1 MAADREKVSSG
12 TDAQLRAASTSAGEC
27 GVEDQVGRVGVTPP
41 IWGRNF
47 DGDQTIG
54 TEGGPLVE
62 IVVTGR
68 HIDVPAL
75 LRTYAEDKLAKV
87 AKLAPKAQRVDVE
100 VSRER
105 NPRMAEICERVELT
119 CVSPGPVIRAE
130 ASAHEMLEA
139 FDLAWAKLESRLR
152 KAADRRHVHRGA
164 RTPVSVATATKE
176 LGERAYSANGAG
188 TDATQLAA
196 GLADLAATASDN
208 GASDDLDAASNDAG
222 PMLVREKLHKASPMT
237 LDQALYE
244 MELVGHAFFLF
255 VDQETA
261 LPSVV
266 YRRHGYDYGV
276 IRIDTTSDPTVRR

>member
-1 MAADREKVSSG
+1 MG
-12 TDAQLRAASTSAGEC
+12 TAPQLHR
-27 GVEDQVGRVGVTPP
+27 
-41 IWGRNF
+41 
-47 DGDQTIG
+47 
-54 TEGGPLVE
+54 GGPLVE

-75 LRTYAEDKLAKV
+75 LRAHAQDKLAKIE
-87 AKLAPKAQRVDVE
+87 KLAPKAQRVDVE

-119 CVSPGPVIRAE
+119 CISPGPVIRAE

-176 LGERAYSANGAG
+176 LGERAYSANGAAAAAPEAESEGEDAG
-188 TDATQLAA
+188 TDRT
-196 GLADLAATASDN
+196 
-208 GASDDLDAASNDAG
+208 G

-276 IRIDTTSDPTVRR
+276 IRIDTSSDGTARGR

>member
-1 MAADREKVSSG
+1 M
-12 TDAQLRAASTSAGEC
+12 
-27 GVEDQVGRVGVTPP
+27 
-41 IWGRNF
+41 
-47 DGDQTIG
+47 
-54 TEGGPLVE
+54 VE

-75 LRTYAEDKLAKV
+75 LRTHAQDKLAKV
-87 AKLAPKAQRVDVE
+87 EKLAPKAQRVDVE

-105 NPRMAEICERVELT
+105 NPRMSEICERVELT

-130 ASAHEMLEA
+130 ASAHELLEA

-164 RTPVSVATATKE
+164 RTPISVATATKE
-176 LGERAYSANGAG
+176 LGDRAYSANGA
-188 TDATQLAA
+188 AA
-196 GLADLAATASDN
+196 KAADRAGEY
-208 GASDDLDAASNDAG
+208 GASEKGAAASPNDGLDAALNHTG
-222 PMLVREKLHKASPMT
+222 PMLVREKLHRASPMT

-276 IRIDTTSDPTVRR
+276 IRIDTSADSTARR

>member
-1 MAADREKVSSG
+1 MD
-12 TDAQLRAASTSAGEC
+12 
-27 GVEDQVGRVGVTPP
+27 
-41 IWGRNF
+41 
-47 DGDQTIG
+47 
-54 TEGGPLVE
+54 

-68 HIDVPAL
+68 RIDVPAQ
-75 LRTYAEDKLAKV
+75 LRAHAEEKLAKV

-105 NPRMAEICERVELT
+105 NPRMSEICERVELT

-152 KAADRRHVHRGA
+152 KAAERRHVHRRIRKQA
-164 RTPVSVATATKE
+164 SAATATKE
-176 LGERAYSANGAG
+176 LGRRANGA
-188 TDATQLAA
+188 DPAVAEV
-196 GLADLAATASDN
+196 AATASDDA
-208 GASDDLDAASNDAG
+208 ASEDLDAFGDDSPDEAAG

-255 VDQETA
+255 VDEETA

-276 IRIDTTSDPTVRR
+276 IRIDTAFRFDGAKMTRDPGPYDVSAGLCPVRPASAGSPMRRLPGRRCDRRARRHG

>member
-1 MAADREKVSSG
+1 M
-12 TDAQLRAASTSAGEC
+12 
-27 GVEDQVGRVGVTPP
+27 
-41 IWGRNF
+41 
-47 DGDQTIG
+47 
-54 TEGGPLVE
+54 VE

-75 LRTYAEDKLAKV
+75 LRTHAQDKLAKV

-105 NPRMAEICERVELT
+105 NPRMSEICERVELT

-164 RTPVSVATATKE
+164 RTPVSVAAATKE
-176 LGERAYSANGAG
+176 LGRRANGA
-188 TDATQLAA
+188 AQSAAELAA
-196 GLADLAATASDN
+196 EVADLAAAAN
-208 GASDDLDAASNDAG
+208 GGAVDGDADAPGDSADDQRAG

-255 VDQETA
+255 VDQDSA

-276 IRIDTTSDPTVRR
+276 IRIDTTSDPTARR

>member
-1 MAADREKVSSG
+1 MD
-12 TDAQLRAASTSAGEC
+12 
-27 GVEDQVGRVGVTPP
+27 
-41 IWGRNF
+41 
-47 DGDQTIG
+47 
-54 TEGGPLVE
+54 

-68 HIDVPAL
+68 RIDVPAL
-75 LRTYAEDKLAKV
+75 LRAHAEEKLAKV
-87 AKLAPKAQRVDVE
+87 PKLAPKAQRVDVE

-105 NPRMAEICERVELT
+105 NPRMSEICERVELT

-152 KAADRRHVHRGA
+152 KAAERRSVHRRIRKQA
-164 RTPVSVATATKE
+164 SAVTATKE
-176 LGERAYSANGAG
+176 LGRRANGADLVVAEV
-188 TDATQLAA
+188 TD
-196 GLADLAATASDN
+196 TASDD
-208 GASDDLDAASNDAG
+208 GTSEDLDAFGDGSLDQAAG

-255 VDQETA
+255 VDEESG

-276 IRIDTTSDPTVRR
+276 IRIDTGADSTVRR

>member
-1 MAADREKVSSG
+1 M
-12 TDAQLRAASTSAGEC
+12 
-27 GVEDQVGRVGVTPP
+27 
-41 IWGRNF
+41 
-47 DGDQTIG
+47 
-54 TEGGPLVE
+54 E

-68 HIDVPAL
+68 HLDVPAL
-75 LRTYAEDKLAKV
+75 LRTHAEDKLAKV

-105 NPRMAEICERVELT
+105 NPRMSEICERVELT
-119 CVSPGPVIRAE
+119 CISPGPVIRAE

-176 LGERAYSANGAG
+176 LGRRANGA
-188 TDATQLAA
+188 AAAAAQLAA
-196 GLADLAATASDN
+196 AVRDHPVTAGDDAS
-208 GASDDLDAASNDAG
+208 SDDAEARGNSSGDEHTG
-222 PMLVREKLHKASPMT
+222 PLVVREKLHKASPMT

-255 VDQETA
+255 VDLESG

-276 IRIDTTSDPTVRR
+276 IRIDTSSDSAARR

>member
-1 MAADREKVSSG
+1 
-12 TDAQLRAASTSAGEC
+12 
-27 GVEDQVGRVGVTPP
+27 
-41 IWGRNF
+41 
-47 DGDQTIG
+47 
-54 TEGGPLVE
+54 VE

-68 HIDVPAL
+68 HLDVPAL
-75 LRTYAEDKLAKV
+75 LRTHAQDKLAKV

-105 NPRMAEICERVELT
+105 NPRMSEICERVELT

-152 KAADRRHVHRGA
+152 KAADRRHVHRGV
-164 RTPVSVATATKE
+164 RTPVSVAAATKE
-176 LGERAYSANGAG
+176 LGRRANGA
-188 TDATQLAA
+188 
-196 GLADLAATASDN
+196 AATPST
-208 GASDDLDAASNDAG
+208 DDTDVEDTAGDAPAG
-222 PMLVREKLHKASPMT
+222 PMLVREKLHQASPMT

-255 VDQETA
+255 VDQESA

-276 IRIDTTSDPTVRR
+276 IRIDTSSDSTARG

>member
-1 MAADREKVSSG
+1 M
-12 TDAQLRAASTSAGEC
+12 
-27 GVEDQVGRVGVTPP
+27 
-41 IWGRNF
+41 
-47 DGDQTIG
+47 
-54 TEGGPLVE
+54 E

-75 LRTYAEDKLAKV
+75 LRTHAQEKLAKV
-87 AKLAPKAQRVDVE
+87 EKLAPKAQRVDVE

-105 NPRMAEICERVELT
+105 NPRMSEICERVELT

-176 LGERAYSANGAG
+176 LGDRAYSANGA
-188 TDATQLAA
+188 DAAQRVAA
-196 GLADLAATASDN
+196 AADLAATT
-208 GASDDLDAASNDAG
+208 DDPDTADAAG

-255 VDQETA
+255 VDEESA

-276 IRIDTTSDPTVRR
+276 IRIDTSSDGTARR

>member
-27 GVEDQVGRVGVTPP
+27 GVEDQVGRAGVTPP
-41 IWGRNF
+41 IWGRNLTMITKPDQKRL
-47 DGDQTIG
+47 DGAGSVRTD
-54 TEGGPLVE
+54 GGALVE

-75 LRTYAEDKLAKV
+75 LRTHAQDKLAKV

-105 NPRMAEICERVELT
+105 NPRMSEICERVELT

-139 FDLAWAKLESRLR
+139 FDLAWAKLEARLR

-176 LGERAYSANGAG
+176 LGERAAALAN
-188 TDATQLAA
+188 LAA
-196 GLADLAATASDN
+196 LGDDAP
-208 GASDDLDAASNDAG
+208 SDDPDGREHSG

-255 VDQETA
+255 VDQESA

-276 IRIDTTSDPTVRR
+276 IRVDTTSDSTARR

>member
-1 MAADREKVSSG
+1 M
-12 TDAQLRAASTSAGEC
+12 
-27 GVEDQVGRVGVTPP
+27 
-41 IWGRNF
+41 
-47 DGDQTIG
+47 
-54 TEGGPLVE
+54 E

-68 HIDVPAL
+68 HLEVPAL
-75 LRTYAEDKLAKV
+75 LRSHAQDKLAKV

-105 NPRMAEICERVELT
+105 NPRMSEICERVELT

-139 FDLAWAKLESRLR
+139 FDLAWTKLESRLR

-164 RTPVSVATATKE
+164 RTPVSVATATKG
-176 LGERAYSANGAG
+176 LGSQVNGV
-188 TDATQLAA
+188 
-196 GLADLAATASDN
+196 AATTATDDGDVDDVAGGS
-208 GASDDLDAASNDAG
+208 SDDRSAG
-222 PMLVREKLHKASPMT
+222 PMLVRDKLHKASPMT

-244 MELVGHAFFLF
+244 MELVGHAFYLF
-255 VDQETA
+255 VDQESA

-276 IRIDTTSDPTVRR
+276 IRIDTTSDSTARR

>member
-1 MAADREKVSSG
+1 
-12 TDAQLRAASTSAGEC
+12 
-27 GVEDQVGRVGVTPP
+27 
-41 IWGRNF
+41 
-47 DGDQTIG
+47 
-54 TEGGPLVE
+54 LVE

-75 LRTYAEDKLAKV
+75 LRTHAQDRLAKV

-105 NPRMAEICERVELT
+105 NPRMSEICERVELT

-176 LGERAYSANGAG
+176 LGERAYSANGA
-188 TDATQLAA
+188 AA
-196 GLADLAATASDN
+196 AAP
-208 GASDDLDAASNDAG
+208 DAAADNSLEQPAG

-255 VDQETA
+255 VDQESA

-276 IRIDTTSDPTVRR
+276 IRIDTSSDASARR

>member
-1 MAADREKVSSG
+1 M
-12 TDAQLRAASTSAGEC
+12 
-27 GVEDQVGRVGVTPP
+27 
-41 IWGRNF
+41 
-47 DGDQTIG
+47 
-54 TEGGPLVE
+54 VE

-68 HIDVPAL
+68 HIDVPAV
-75 LRTYAEDKLAKV
+75 LRTHAQDKLAKV
-87 AKLAPKAQRVDVE
+87 EKLAPKAQRVDVE

-105 NPRMAEICERVELT
+105 NPRMSEICERVELT

-176 LGERAYSANGAG
+176 LGDRAYSANGAA
-188 TDATQLAA
+188 TDAAQRAAAA
-196 GLADLAATASDN
+196 GDVPATSDKSDN
-208 GASDDLDAASNDAG
+208 HDAAGDDADANHAG

-255 VDQETA
+255 VDQESA

-276 IRIDTTSDPTVRR
+276 IRIDTSSDSTARR

>member
-1 MAADREKVSSG
+1 M
-12 TDAQLRAASTSAGEC
+12 
-27 GVEDQVGRVGVTPP
+27 
-41 IWGRNF
+41 
-47 DGDQTIG
+47 
-54 TEGGPLVE
+54 VE

-75 LRTYAEDKLAKV
+75 LRTHAQDKLAKV

-105 NPRMAEICERVELT
+105 NPRMSEICERVELT

-152 KAADRRHVHRGA
+152 KAADRRRVHRGA

-176 LGERAYSANGAG
+176 LGERAYSANGVAG
-188 TDATQLAA
+188 AA
-196 GLADLAATASDN
+196 PDAATDSSFDQP
-208 GASDDLDAASNDAG
+208 AG

-255 VDQETA
+255 VDQESA

-276 IRIDTTSDPTVRR
+276 IRIDTSSDSTARR

>member
-1 MAADREKVSSG
+1 MD
-12 TDAQLRAASTSAGEC
+12 
-27 GVEDQVGRVGVTPP
+27 
-41 IWGRNF
+41 
-47 DGDQTIG
+47 
-54 TEGGPLVE
+54 

-68 HIDVPAL
+68 RIDVPAL
-75 LRTYAEDKLAKV
+75 LRAHAEDKLAKV
-87 AKLAPKAQRVDVE
+87 PKLAPKAQRVDVE

-105 NPRMAEICERVELT
+105 NPRMSEISERVELT
-119 CVSPGPVIRAE
+119 CISPGPVIRAE

-152 KAADRRHVHRGA
+152 KAAERRSVHRRIRKQA
-164 RTPVSVATATKE
+164 SAVTATKE
-176 LGERAYSANGAG
+176 LGRRANGA
-188 TDATQLAA
+188 
-196 GLADLAATASDN
+196 DLAVAEVTATASDD
-208 GASDDLDAASNDAG
+208 ATSEDLDAFGDGSLDQAAG

-255 VDQETA
+255 VDEESG

-276 IRIDTTSDPTVRR
+276 IRIDTGADSTVRR

>member
-1 MAADREKVSSG
+1 
-12 TDAQLRAASTSAGEC
+12 
-27 GVEDQVGRVGVTPP
+27 
-41 IWGRNF
+41 
-47 DGDQTIG
+47 
-54 TEGGPLVE
+54 LVE

-75 LRTYAEDKLAKV
+75 LRTHAEDKLAKV
-87 AKLAPKAQRVDVE
+87 AKLAPKAQRIDVE

-105 NPRMAEICERVELT
+105 NPRMSEICERVELT
-119 CVSPGPVIRAE
+119 CISPGPVIRAE

-176 LGERAYSANGAG
+176 LGRRANGAA
-188 TDATQLAA
+188 DSAAQLAA
-196 GLADLAATASDN
+196 EVADLAAAAN
-208 GASDDLDAASNDAG
+208 DAAAGGDADGKADTAPAG

-255 VDQETA
+255 VDQESA

-276 IRIDTTSDPTVRR
+276 IRIDTTSDSTARR

>member
-1 MAADREKVSSG
+1 
-12 TDAQLRAASTSAGEC
+12 
-27 GVEDQVGRVGVTPP
+27 
-41 IWGRNF
+41 
-47 DGDQTIG
+47 
-54 TEGGPLVE
+54 LVE

-68 HIDVPAL
+68 HTDVPAL
-75 LRTYAEDKLAKV
+75 LRTHAHDKLAKV
-87 AKLAPKAQRVDVE
+87 EKLAPKAQRVDVE

-105 NPRMAEICERVELT
+105 NPRMSEICERVELT
-119 CVSPGPVIRAE
+119 CISPGPVIRAE
-130 ASAHEMLEA
+130 ASAREMLEA

-176 LGERAYSANGAG
+176 LGERASSANGAAA
-188 TDATQLAA
+188 DAQRAA
-196 GLADLAATASDN
+196 TGPDLAASDLA
-208 GASDDLDAASNDAG
+208 GEDAGTDRTG

-276 IRIDTTSDPTVRR
+276 IRIDTSPDGTARGR

>member
-1 MAADREKVSSG
+1 
-12 TDAQLRAASTSAGEC
+12 
-27 GVEDQVGRVGVTPP
+27 
-41 IWGRNF
+41 
-47 DGDQTIG
+47 
-54 TEGGPLVE
+54 VE

-75 LRTYAEDKLAKV
+75 LRTHAEDKLAKV

-105 NPRMAEICERVELT
+105 NPRMSEICERVELT
-119 CVSPGPVIRAE
+119 CISPGPVIRAE

-139 FDLAWAKLESRLR
+139 FDLAWVKLESRLR
-152 KAADRRHVHRGA
+152 KAADRRRVHRGA

-176 LGERAYSANGAG
+176 LGRRANGAAL
-188 TDATQLAA
+188 DAAQVAAAVAAVAASASDDAA
-196 GLADLAATASDN
+196 GDDPDGRGD
-208 GASDDLDAASNDAG
+208 GASDPSAG

-255 VDQETA
+255 LDKDSS

-276 IRIDTTSDPTVRR
+276 IRIDTTSDSTVHR

>member
-1 MAADREKVSSG
+1 MGKEADDG
-12 TDAQLRAASTSAGEC
+12 HQTGL
-27 GVEDQVGRVGVTPP
+27 
-41 IWGRNF
+41 I
-47 DGDQTIG
+47 DGDRTICIDG
-54 TEGGPLVE
+54 DRTICIDGDRTIFTEGGPAVE

-68 HIDVPAL
+68 HLDVPAL
-75 LRTYAEDKLAKV
+75 LRAHAEDKLAKV

-105 NPRMAEICERVELT
+105 NPRMSEICERVELT

-152 KAADRRHVHRGA
+152 KAADRRRVHRGA
-164 RTPVSVATATKE
+164 RTPVSVAVATKE
-176 LGERAYSANGAG
+176 LGRRANGA
-188 TDATQLAA
+188 AESAAQLAA
-196 GLADLAATASDN
+196 EVADDQP
-208 GASDDLDAASNDAG
+208 AG

-255 VDQETA
+255 VDQDSA

-276 IRIDTTSDPTVRR
+276 IRIDTTSDSTARR

>member
-1 MAADREKVSSG
+1 V
-12 TDAQLRAASTSAGEC
+12 
-27 GVEDQVGRVGVTPP
+27 
-41 IWGRNF
+41 
-47 DGDQTIG
+47 
-54 TEGGPLVE
+54 VE

-68 HIDVPAL
+68 HLDVPAL
-75 LRTYAEDKLAKV
+75 LRTHAQDKLAKV
-87 AKLAPKAQRVDVE
+87 AKLAPKAQRIDVE

-105 NPRMAEICERVELT
+105 NPRMSEICERVELT

-176 LGERAYSANGAG
+176 LGQRQYSANGTTAAAG
-188 TDATQLAA
+188 SDFADGDLADTDA
-196 GLADLAATASDN
+196 SPEEH
-208 GASDDLDAASNDAG
+208 AG
-222 PMLVREKLHKASPMT
+222 PMVVREKLHKATPMT

-266 YRRHGYDYGV
+266 YRRRGYDYGV
-276 IRIDTTSDPTVRR
+276 IRIDTTSHETARG

>member
-1 MAADREKVSSG
+1 
-12 TDAQLRAASTSAGEC
+12 
-27 GVEDQVGRVGVTPP
+27 
-41 IWGRNF
+41 
-47 DGDQTIG
+47 
-54 TEGGPLVE
+54 LVE

-75 LRTYAEDKLAKV
+75 LRTHAEEKLAKV
-87 AKLAPKAQRVDVE
+87 AKLAPKAQRIDVE

-105 NPRMAEICERVELT
+105 NPRMSEICERVELT

-130 ASAHEMLEA
+130 ASAHELLEA

-176 LGERAYSANGAG
+176 LGERAYSANGGA
-188 TDATQLAA
+188 DATQAA
-196 GLADLAATASDN
+196 AAAVAVAADDQP
-208 GASDDLDAASNDAG
+208 AG

-255 VDQETA
+255 VDQDSR

-276 IRIDTTSDPTVRR
+276 IRIDTSPDTTARG